1 MPKTI
6 EDHLA
11 NYYETYGHPTT
22 FEKFAATRNEL
33 RRVDGKEQI
42 KQLLVNGRFVDGA
55 TLQLKK
61 HSGTVKNIFTLAG
74 KGLADKFP
82 IQNAELKNLGLMVLG
97 NLEENDNNWA
107 VEDKKNSASMS
118 KNHKFLVK
126 RGDLRWDH
134 FNVLTMGMNKC
145 QTDNDNDLHRL
156 YVMREQ
162 GIKFAKSTK
171 GWSPDLGMY
180 FHVCPDNSVYSLHL
194 HLVDLRCTGPAFNYQ
209 MHKNLSIDVAI
220 SVLEMEQRASSPW
233 RVVGTRSTTSM
244 FVRHH

>member
-1 MPKTI
+1 
-6 EDHLA
+6 
-11 NYYETYGHPTT
+11 
-22 FEKFAATRNEL
+22 
-33 RRVDGKEQI
+33 
-42 KQLLVNGRFVDGA
+42 
-55 TLQLKK
+55 
-61 HSGTVKNIFTLAG
+61 LAG
-74 KGLADKFP
+74 NNLKFLP
-82 IQNAELKNLGLMVLG
+82 DIFPVENAELKNLGLMVLG
-97 NLEENDNNWA
+97 NRNQNDENYENPEA
-107 VEDKKNSASMS
+107 KESASMS

-126 RGDLRWDH
+126 RGDLRWHH

-145 QTDNDNDLHRL
+145 QKDNDNDLHQL

-162 GIKFAKSTK
+162 GIKFAKSTE
-171 GWSPDLGMY
+171 GWSADLGMY
-180 FHVCPDNSVYSLHL
+180 FHVYPDNSVKSLHL